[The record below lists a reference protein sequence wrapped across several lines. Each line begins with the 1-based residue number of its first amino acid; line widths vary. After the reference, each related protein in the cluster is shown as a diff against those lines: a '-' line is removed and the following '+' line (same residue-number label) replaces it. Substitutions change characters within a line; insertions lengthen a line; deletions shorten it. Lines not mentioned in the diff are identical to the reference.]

1 MKKNNLLFFLG
12 FIFILLVG
20 IFLIQYYFNFQNNL
34 CQKDPFVF
42 GSQRM
47 EANYDA
53 NFSGY
58 GYLIANNG
66 VINTFNFNPS
76 SSYWVK

>member
-20 IFLIQYYFNFQNNL
+20 IFLIQYYFNLQNNL

-47 EANYDA
+47 EDNYHA

-58 GYLIANNG
+58 GYLIVNKGA
-66 VINTFNFNPS
+66 INTLNFNSS